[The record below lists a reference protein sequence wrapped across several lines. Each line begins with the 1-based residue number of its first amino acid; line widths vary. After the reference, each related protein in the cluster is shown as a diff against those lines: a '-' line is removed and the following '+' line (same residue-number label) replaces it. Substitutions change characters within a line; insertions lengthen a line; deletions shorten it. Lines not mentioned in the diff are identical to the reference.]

1 LCGQNGLRIHRSEP
15 LVFKISQSKS
25 QHANYKSLKFKMFY
39 EELQEET
46 SLLSFL
52 LAGDMVHQAA

>member
-1 LCGQNGLRIHRSEP
+1 VKG
-15 LVFKISQSKS
+15 FKISQSKS

-39 EELQEET
+39 EEPQEET

-52 LAGDMVHQAA
+52 LAGDMVQQAA